1 MAARN
6 LDTAKLLQMR
16 REPLCVEQDELA
28 RAQMFYK
35 RYERNLGCIGY
46 AMKH

>member
-1 MAARN
+1 MAPRD
-6 LDTAKLLQMR
+6 LDTAELLQMR
-16 REPLCVEQDELA
+16 REPLRVQQDELA

-46 AMKH
+46 AVKH